1 MMKPNQGE
9 TNSGIAVILFLS
21 TNHAMWALDT
31 LQSQEM
37 DAKLVAVPRH
47 LSSDCGY
54 CVQISAANAER
65 AEALLTGEHIE
76 FDRIETLLT

>member
-1 MMKPNQGE
+1 MKAKPGV
-9 TNSGIAVILFLS
+9 TDSGTAVILFHS
-21 TNHAMWALDT
+21 TNHAMWAMDALI
-31 LQSQEM
+31 SQGM

-65 AEALLTGEHIE
+65 AEALLTGEGIE
-76 FDRIETLLT
+76 FDRIEV